1 MLNLQKKNVV
11 ALAAAVALI
20 ATGLACGNEPTI
32 TPVPTAAP
40 EPSATQ
46 TPTTTLVP
54 TATPE
59 GCRMRTDKPIYTTG
73 FALERWARALPL
85 ERQIL
90 ELMHKY
96 ADELIRIPGVH
107 GVGYGGGSLCVN
119 IDPDASP
126 ADKAR
131 IPRKLEGCD
140 VEVFE
145 VGLVEP
151 L

>member
-1 MLNLQKKNVV
+1 
-11 ALAAAVALI
+11 
-20 ATGLACGNEPTI
+20 
-32 TPVPTAAP
+32 
-40 EPSATQ
+40 
-46 TPTTTLVP
+46 
-54 TATPE
+54 
-59 GCRMRTDKPIYTTG
+59 MRTDKPIYTTG

-85 ERQIL
+85 ERQLL

-96 ADELIRIPGVH
+96 AYELIRIPGVH
-107 GVGYGGGSLCVN
+107 GVGYGGGSLRVN

-131 IPRKLEGCD
+131 IPRKIEGFD

-145 VGLVEP
+145 VGLAEP